1 MLAFKST
8 IRAAEH
14 FASNLKAKQVLLRPF
29 LNMIPATTKIL
40 EKIIADFAQDS
51 HHS

>member
-1 MLAFKST
+1 MLTFQST
-8 IRAAEH
+8 IRAAEYI
-14 FASNLKAKQVLLRPF
+14 ASIFKAKKFFLHLF

-51 HHS
+51 HHT